1 MVNYQA
7 GLDATFGALA
17 DGTRRAILARL
28 SESDSSVS
36 ELARPFSMSLP
47 AVLKHVEV
55 LERAGL
61 LEAKKDGRV
70 RRCRLE
76 AAPLKEAS
84 SWINHYSRFWK
95 ERFQALEKYLAE
107 TAKEESPWPPPKR
120 TRRGSASRTGSRHR
134 GRGSSGP
141 GRSRS
146 S

>member
-1 MVNYQA
+1 MVNYSA

-47 AVLKHVEV
+47 AVLKHVDV

-61 LEAKKDGRV
+61 VEARKDGRV
-70 RRCRLE
+70 RRCRLA
-76 AAPLKEAS
+76 AAPLAEAS
-84 SWINHYSRFWK
+84 AWIARYRKFWEDRF
-95 ERFQALEKYLAE
+95 RALEKYLAE
-107 TAKEESPWPPPKR
+107 TAKEDSSWPIHHRKHRSFVSR
-120 TRRGSASRTGSRHR
+120 TASRPR